1 MNENLYQIVLLES
14 SRRRFLFD
22 ELLLNSESDPKPLT
36 TVERCSMSPA
46 VRPTDRL
53 TRE

>member
-22 ELLLNSESDPKPLT
+22 ELVLLRVTKKNL
-36 TVERCSMSPA
+36 R
-46 VRPTDRL
+46 RQ
-53 TRE
+53 

>member
-22 ELLLNSESDPKPLT
+22 ELLLL
-36 TVERCSMSPA
+36 R
-46 VRPTDRL
+46 VRPKTFDDS
-53 TRE
+53 REMQHVPGRQAN